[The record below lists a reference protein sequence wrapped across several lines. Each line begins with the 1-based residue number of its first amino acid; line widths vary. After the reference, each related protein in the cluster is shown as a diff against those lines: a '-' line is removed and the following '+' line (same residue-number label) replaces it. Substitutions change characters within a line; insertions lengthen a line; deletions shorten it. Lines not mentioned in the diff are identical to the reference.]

1 MKFLVSSIT
10 LANKLSAMAKVMST
24 KAVQPILSYFL
35 FELDGENLRITAS
48 DGECTQCST
57 LSVTAA
63 EGNGK
68 ICLPAERLLE
78 ALKNLSEQPIGVTIN
93 ESTFEVTIKYSNG
106 KYDLI
111 ASSAD
116 EYTIPSPLSNI
127 EKQIQ
132 IEAGTLNTAI
142 TQSLFAVGYDDLRP
156 IMCGIYMTT
165 DAESFQCAA
174 SDSYKLV
181 RNTYKQETPIEDINF
196 VLPTKAAKLI
206 KNLTSKVTAPVTI
219 IHNGKEAIFIF
230 ENDIFR
236 CRLLEGI
243 YPKYNN
249 IIPINNHN
257 TAIIERDSLL
267 STIKR
272 VGLFSSV
279 ANGIIELN
287 FSENKLDVS
296 GQDIDFSTSAKE
308 NLPCSYSG
316 DNIKI
321 GFKCEYLKQIL
332 ENGTSKEIAFQMKDC
347 SIAVIIKPVTEDD
360 KIENLSLL
368 IPMML
373 GA

>member
-35 FELDGENLRITAS
+35 FELDGETLRITAS

-57 LSVTAA
+57 LSVTTV
-63 EGNGK
+63 EGKGK
-68 ICLPAERLLE
+68 ICLPAERLLD
-78 ALKNLSEQPIGVTIN
+78 ALKNLPEQPIGVTIN
-93 ESTFEVTIKYSNG
+93 ENTFEVTIKYSNG
-106 KYDLI
+106 KYDLV
-111 ASSAD
+111 ANSAD

-132 IEAGTLNTAI
+132 IEADTLNTAI
-142 TQSLFAVGYDDLRP
+142 TQSLFAVGYDDFRP

-165 DAESFQCAA
+165 NEKIFQCAA
-174 SDSYKLV
+174 SDGYKLV
-181 RNTYKQETPIEDINF
+181 RNTYKQEKTIEDINF

-206 KNLTSKVTAPVTI
+206 KNLTNKVTAPVTI
-219 IHNGKEAIFIF
+219 THNGREAIFII
-230 ENDIFR
+230 ENDMFR
-236 CRLLEGI
+236 CRLLEGT
-243 YPKYNN
+243 YPRYNN
-249 IIPINNHN
+249 IIPTDNRN

-287 FSENKLDVS
+287 FSGVNLDVS
-296 GQDIDFSTSAKE
+296 GQDIDYSTSAKE
-308 NLPCSYSG
+308 TIFCTYSG
-316 DNIKI
+316 ENLKI
-321 GFKCEYLKQIL
+321 CFKCEYLKQIL
-332 ENGTSKEIAFQMKDC
+332 ENGTSKEITFLMGDC
-347 SIAVIIKPVTEDD
+347 SKAAIIKPVSEDD
-360 KIENLSLL
+360 KVENLSLI